1 MSEKNIAAQL
11 KSLEQEQSELRQMIN
26 EGLTFDV
33 EVTYRRRRPGLLGYF
48 RKKETVKEKR
58 VFKIQEPTLA
68 TLDRLS
74 SLWVKMEI
82 DEAKL
87 TSNDDYLATAKQLAG
102 KEART
107 LAEVVAVAVLG
118 EDLYET
124 TERRGVFA
132 YKPDEQ
138 KLARLAD
145 TFYHAVKPSELL
157 TLAVLITNVSNLG
170 DFISSMRLMSAT
182 RTSEPMANRIEQPA

>member
-1 MSEKNIAAQL
+1 MDELNERLNAL
-11 KSLEQEQSELRQMIN
+11 DREQSELRHMIN

-33 EVTYRRRRPGLLGYF
+33 EVVTRRRRPGLLGYF
-48 RKKETVKEKR
+48 QPRESVKEKR
-58 VFKIQEPTLA
+58 IYKIQEPTLA

-74 SLWVKMEI
+74 ALWIKMEI
-82 DEAKL
+82 DETKL
-87 TSNDDYLATAKQLAG
+87 TSGDDYLATAKQIAG
-102 KEART
+102 KEAKT

-118 EDLYET
+118 EDLYDVK
-124 TERRGVFA
+124 ERRGVYS
-132 YKPDEQ
+132 YKPNE
-138 KLARLAD
+138 KRLAQLAE

-182 RTSEPMANRIEQPA
+182 RTSEPMNNRIEQPA